1 MSRPKA
7 TLGEVMGRKAE
18 KANESGLSLDD
29 LPEILGEAMPELPK
43 SSVGRFRLVRA
54 LRNRFGSNY
63 RALPGVKG
71 ILKEFDD
78 NLADAK
84 VIEKIKGIRVK
95 RG

>member
-7 TLGEVMGRKAE
+7 TLGEIMGGKAE
-18 KANESGLSLDD
+18 EIKSKGLSLND
-29 LPEILGEAMPELPK
+29 LPEILGEAMPDLPK
-43 SSVGRFRLVRA
+43 NSVGRFRLVRA
-54 LRNRFGSNY
+54 LRNRFGANY
-63 RALPGVKG
+63 RSLPGVSNV
-71 ILKEFDD
+71 LKEFDD